1 MSVYQRLVAMLQRYV
16 SSVTTET
23 MVNRALHDAGLTADE
38 LSARNLEKVTPHLE
52 RGIRLFVAAER
63 QGELRDELLQLG
75 GGLAASSSSPPSAH
89 TIPIKIERDISD
101 ARLTAR
107 ELCIAAGSRSLIVQ
121 KVATIVSELARN
133 IASYTPGGQI
143 ELAVL
148 EGTPRRIQIRAVDRG
163 RGITNLDAILDGRY
177 KSKTGLGK
185 GLLGV
190 KRLAESFDV
199 QTGPSGTRVEVV
211 VSL

>member
-1 MSVYQRLVAMLQRYV
+1 MSVHQRLIGILQKYV
-16 SSVTTET
+16 SAVTTET
-23 MVNRALHDAGLTADE
+23 MLNRALREAGVSAGE

-52 RGIRLFVAAER
+52 RGIRLFVAPDR
-63 QGELRDELLQLG
+63 QRELRDQLIELAGPGTPSSAPSPVRTILI
-75 GGLAASSSSPPSAH
+75 LA
-89 TIPIKIERDISD
+89 ERDISD
-101 ARLTAR
+101 ARLAAR
-107 ELCIAAGSRSLIVQ
+107 ELCISAGSRALIIQ

-143 ELAVL
+143 ELQLVD
-148 EGTPRRIQIRAVDRG
+148 GTPQRMQVRAIDQG
-163 RGITNLDAILDGRY
+163 RGISNLDAILEGRY

-199 QTGPSGTRVEVV
+199 QTGSSGTKVEVLV
-211 VSL
+211 AL

>member
-1 MSVYQRLVAMLQRYV
+1 MSVYQRLVATLQRYV

-23 MVNRALHDAGLTADE
+23 IVNRALHDAGLTADE
-38 LSARNLEKVTPHLE
+38 VSARNLDKVTPHLE

-63 QGELRDELLQLG
+63 QAELRDELTTLG
-75 GGLAASSSSPPSAH
+75 GGAAPNSAPPSSH
-89 TIPIKIERDISD
+89 TVPIKIERDISD

-107 ELCIAAGSRSLIVQ
+107 ELCIAAGSRALIVQ

-148 EGTPRRIQIRAVDRG
+148 EGTPRRIQIRATDKG
-163 RGITNLDAILDGRY
+163 RGITNLEAILDGRY

-199 QTGPSGTRVEVV
+199 QTGASGTRIEVV

>member
-1 MSVYQRLVAMLQRYV
+1 MSVHQRLVSILQRYV
-16 SSVTTET
+16 SAVTTET
-23 MVNRALHDAGLTADE
+23 ILNRALREAGVQADE
-38 LSARNLEKVTPHLE
+38 LTVRNLEQVTPHLE
-52 RGIRLFVAAER
+52 RGIRLFVSPER
-63 QGELRDELLQLG
+63 QAEIRDELVQLVG
-75 GGLAASSSSPPSAH
+75 VPSPPAGSPS
-89 TIPIKIERDISD
+89 TRTVQIQVERDISD
-101 ARLTAR
+101 ARLSAR
-107 ELCIAAGSRSLIVQ
+107 ELCISAGSRALIIQ

-133 IASYTPGGQI
+133 IASYTPGGHI
-143 ELAVL
+143 EMQLL
-148 EGTPRRIQIRAVDRG
+148 EGTPRRMQIRAIDKG

-199 QTGPSGTRVEVV
+199 QTGSSGTKVEVV

>member
-1 MSVYQRLVAMLQRYV
+1 MSVHQRLVATLQRYV

-23 MVNRALHDAGLTADE
+23 IVNRALHEAGLSAEE

-63 QGELRDELLQLG
+63 QAELREELTLLG
-75 GGLAASSSSPPSAH
+75 GGVTPSPAAPSSH

-107 ELCIAAGSRSLIVQ
+107 ELCIGAGSRALIVQ

-143 ELAVL
+143 ELAML
-148 EGTPRRIQIRAVDRG
+148 EGTPRRMQIRAIDKG

-177 KSKTGLGK
+177 KSRTGLGK

-199 QTGPSGTRVEVV
+199 QTGATGTRIEVV